1 VTASPVAVAGGSG
14 WIRATAGTSSHIKQM
29 VARGGEKKKKKKKKR
44 RSGGERGEDEAKG
57 AAGCSGG
64 GADAAAHGF
73 VIVFMRR
80 LCSRGNCVH
89 GF

>member
-1 VTASPVAVAGGSG
+1 MTASPVAVAGGSG
-14 WIRATAGTSSHIKQM
+14 WIRATAGTSNHIKQM
-29 VARGGEKKKKKKKKR
+29 VARGGEKKKKKE

-57 AAGCSGG
+57 AAGCGGG
-64 GADAAAHGF
+64 GADAAAHGFGF